1 MMGFAAVG
9 VRAGAR
15 DGVVVLSQTVPSLL
29 AAIAQSCLTRYLRLE
44 RAVVKESTRESKRK
58 SEILERRRSN
68 LVSEISL
75 HRLTSARS

>member
-1 MMGFAAVG
+1 MGFAAVG
-9 VRAGAR
+9 IRAGAR
-15 DGVVVLSQTVPSLL
+15 DGVVVLSQTYPLFML
-29 AAIAQSCLTRYLRLE
+29 QLQSCLTRYLRLE